1 MDIIVERLEQTYDT
15 KFLDNEDKSLVEE
28 VYTHFETNNE
38 KKVLCKL
45 IDNHKNKKKPQP
57 DFIGGPANLSCHWS
71 EKYNKMIYIFGE
83 QHTNKTD
90 CNVFP
95 GSTLG
100 SKNMNIEDFMLELY
114 KTTDCFIDFYFETYA
129 SIRGNTFSR
138 PYLNRSTAS
147 LSRGEPR
154 GISLKELRRNFLE
167 CADFHTRNKNI
178 CKLARTHYFDTRF
191 IEDSNAIFIDINNS
205 SIIYREEP
213 MHVLISEYNKRH
225 RENFA
230 NYKANSNG
238 LSNEEKKPYIDQ
250 YNVLKDKIMNEIFLK
265 AKDIE
270 KKDTATAFLLKLIH
284 TENSDKIVESFKK
297 SIYSN
302 EYNNH
307 ELSKLELTNRNM
319 SKKIKKYINDNISK
333 MVVNNL
339 SKWKENIN
347 ILNNPETKEEKYI
360 LCMIFLFKEI
370 MSLHSLIADIYLLAR
385 IFKGHD
391 LEKSPYERATQYD
404 QPKDSHN
411 IIIYAGDAHSQLYRN
426 FFSYIGFDEI
436 FFSGPKYDNYN
447 DIIAPTCIDMRK
459 NNEPF
464 FSQHIINKYNDEK
477 RIKKDQEKKKIEE
490 DLIQVIP
497 NIKILESILP
507 RLVQTYDT
515 KFLENMEEDLI
526 KELYIY
532 MRQLS
537 KDFPQRKVLFQLIDN
552 HENKKKPQ
560 PDFIGGPANLSCHW
574 SKKYNKMI
582 YIFGEQHT
590 NQTNCNIFPGST
602 LGSKNINIEDFM
614 LELYK
619 TTDCFFDFYFE
630 RISGQNTEGERDFNL
645 TEINKKFLECITYEK
660 RNNPDCKLTRTHY
673 FDSNELEFYYNSKL
687 SFTVSDIITTGA
699 TGVAGR
705 TGATGATGATGNHQS
720 DKESERKDI
729 INIYLKEGP
738 HKKYGIVKEELYN
751 FIQTS
756 NSEKIKEYWRDQI
769 YENIYVDHELSRLD
783 KIFADKIRKY
793 VDIRINNFVDSQLD
807 YWKKLIHFVNPT
819 EHRTKL
825 DIEKD
830 QDGDYLE
837 QIYRLFKSF
846 YVILQNV
853 TDVYMFARMFKF
865 YNVERL
871 PYEGA
876 TKYDQPRDSHNI
888 IIYASHERSRLYRD
902 FLKFMDFK
910 MISSTLRD
918 PHYSKSN
925 TCLDMR
931 HFPMPFFSQ
940 SAIDKYDIDNGLLVD
955 VISSLKNLK
964 KSSL

>member
-1 MDIIVERLEQTYDT
+1 MDIIVKRLDQTYDT

-45 IDNHKNKKKPQP
+45 IDNHKNNKKPQP

-83 QHTNKTD
+83 QHTNQTNCD
-90 CNVFP
+90 IFP
-95 GSTLG
+95 GFEPKG
-100 SKNMNIEDFMLELY
+100 SKNM
-114 KTTDCFIDFYFETYA
+114 
-129 SIRGNTFSR
+129 
-138 PYLNRSTAS
+138 
-147 LSRGEPR
+147 
-154 GISLKELRRNFLE
+154 
-167 CADFHTRNKNI
+167 
-178 CKLARTHYFDTRF
+178 
-191 IEDSNAIFIDINNS
+191 
-205 SIIYREEP
+205 
-213 MHVLISEYNKRH
+213 
-225 RENFA
+225 
-230 NYKANSNG
+230 
-238 LSNEEKKPYIDQ
+238 
-250 YNVLKDKIMNEIFLK
+250 
-265 AKDIE
+265 
-270 KKDTATAFLLKLIH
+270 
-284 TENSDKIVESFKK
+284 
-297 SIYSN
+297 
-302 EYNNH
+302 
-307 ELSKLELTNRNM
+307 
-319 SKKIKKYINDNISK
+319 
-333 MVVNNL
+333 
-339 SKWKENIN
+339 
-347 ILNNPETKEEKYI
+347 
-360 LCMIFLFKEI
+360 
-370 MSLHSLIADIYLLAR
+370 
-385 IFKGHD
+385 
-391 LEKSPYERATQYD
+391 
-404 QPKDSHN
+404 
-411 IIIYAGDAHSQLYRN
+411 
-426 FFSYIGFDEI
+426 
-436 FFSGPKYDNYN
+436 
-447 DIIAPTCIDMRK
+447 
-459 NNEPF
+459 
-464 FSQHIINKYNDEK
+464 
-477 RIKKDQEKKKIEE
+477 
-490 DLIQVIP
+490 
-497 NIKILESILP
+497 
-507 RLVQTYDT
+507 
-515 KFLENMEEDLI
+515 
-526 KELYIY
+526 
-532 MRQLS
+532 
-537 KDFPQRKVLFQLIDN
+537 
-552 HENKKKPQ
+552 
-560 PDFIGGPANLSCHW
+560 
-574 SKKYNKMI
+574 
-582 YIFGEQHT
+582 
-590 NQTNCNIFPGST
+590 
-602 LGSKNINIEDFM
+602 NIEDFM

-687 SFTVSDIITTGA
+687 SFTVSDII
-699 TGVAGR
+699 
-705 TGATGATGATGNHQS
+705 NHQS
-720 DKESERKDI
+720 VKESERKDI
-729 INIYLKEGP
+729 IDIYLKEGP

-751 FIQTS
+751 LIQTS

-783 KIFADKIRKY
+783 KIIADKIRKY

-825 DIEKD
+825 DIETD

-940 SAIDKYDIDNGLLVD
+940 SVINKYDIDNGLLVD
-955 VISSLKNLK
+955 VIRSLFQF
-964 KSSL
+964 